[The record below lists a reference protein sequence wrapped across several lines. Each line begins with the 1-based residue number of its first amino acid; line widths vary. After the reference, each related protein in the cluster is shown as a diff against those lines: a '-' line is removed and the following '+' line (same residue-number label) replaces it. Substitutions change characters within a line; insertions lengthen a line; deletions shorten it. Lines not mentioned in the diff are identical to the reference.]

1 MLEAYVNQ
9 ASGLRVH
16 ATSSAPRVV
25 VMASHGDRPSELP
38 LLNDLC
44 TAWTALDYAVVVLDA
59 TMAESDDFPGFQQLL
74 ESSRQAGLADGNHS
88 IWPILPAA
96 SGFEHLCQNEAA
108 MAGGEPPLQH
118 LGRVFRNYEIVL
130 VYASAQNLAAYLPD
144 SGIEPLLAFS
154 PGKMSILS
162 AYQALKQLL
171 LIGRLQPTIVA
182 VMNESERPG
191 LTSGPS
197 MCKSLQDCAMNFLGR
212 HVTSRTVTRGADY
225 DMNPLALRLLESA
238 VSLGRQDPGLTASP
252 HQRQCADNNFV
263 ARSH

>member
-16 ATSSAPRVV
+16 ARSSAPRVV

-44 TAWTALDYAVVVLDA
+44 TAWTALGYAVVVLDA
-59 TMAESDDFPGFQQLL
+59 TMAESGSDPGLQQLL
-74 ESSRQAGLADGNHS
+74 ESSCHARQADGNHP

-96 SGFEHLCQNEAA
+96 LGFEHLCLNEPA
-108 MAGGEPPLQH
+108 MMGGESALQH
-118 LGRVFRNYEIVL
+118 LGSVFRIYEIVL
-130 VYASAQNLAAYLPD
+130 VYASAKNLAAYLPD

-154 PGKMSILS
+154 PKRMSILS

-182 VMNESERPG
+182 VMNESERHG

-238 VSLGRQDPGLTASP
+238 VSLGQQAPGLMASL
-252 HQRQCADNNFV
+252 HQRRSGENFV